1 MEGNVKEGCNQQRA
15 QGTTTWSSRRRSA
28 DLVTLLRMSYSVLP
42 RWEHL
47 GLTDLL
53 TSFPGDSV
61 LKNPLARAAD
71 ARDMGFIP
79 GSGISPGERNGNP
92 LQYSCLENPMDR
104 GTCVW
109 VTVHGVTEIHT

>member
-15 QGTTTWSSRRRSA
+15 QGTTAWSSRRRSA

-92 LQYSCLENPMDR
+92 LWYSCLDSPVDSGDWWAVAHSVTKS
-104 GTCVW
+104 GT
-109 VTVHGVTEIHT
+109 

>member
-71 ARDMGFIP
+71 ARDMGWIKKIP
-79 GSGISPGERNGNP
+79 RRRKWQRTLVFLPEKSHGYRSLVDYSP
-92 LQYSCLENPMDR
+92 
-104 GTCVW
+104 
-109 VTVHGVTEIHT
+109 